1 MVKSVNVPGSSDG
14 SAGLDR
20 DDIDDG
26 AAGNEEELVVQ
37 IHDGDAV
44 IGNDENALAEPRPA
58 RLAVDRY
65 EAVFVEERRE
75 ALPWLVED
83 LADPRTLTRR

>member
-1 MVKSVNVPGSSDG
+1 MVKSVDVPRSSDG

-44 IGNDENALAEPRPA
+44 IRNDANELAEPRPT
-58 RLAVDRY
+58 RLVVDRY

-75 ALPWLVED
+75 ALPWFVED
-83 LADPRTLTRR
+83 LANPRPPTRR